1 MVIFLEIILFPDYT
15 GPLKIK
21 NSIFNWQNEKE
32 MENSVFN
39 WQNSAGLMP
48 ERTNIWSVGVVRS
61 IQMLEAS
68 FKTIFMRQASAPQS
82 T

>member
-21 NSIFNWQNEKE
+21 NSIFNWQN
-32 MENSVFN
+32 
-39 WQNSAGLMP
+39 SAGLMP
-48 ERTNIWSVGVVRS
+48 ERINIWSVGVVRS

-68 FKTIFMRQASAPQS
+68 FKTLFMRQASAPQS